1 MSNARNL
8 AKLIVDAN
16 GDIGAASL
24 DNVPP
29 SNDASALTTG
39 TLPIERIGTGA
50 ITNAKI
56 AINAIDSSKLANNSV
71 TSSKLT
77 AGMIVNTTEW
87 FNSTRLVI
95 SNSSNYT
102 FSSTSF
108 QKIYSNSYLLVKAT
122 WVGRGSYSHWMGL
135 WCEWNGVRNYHGV
148 SMSVEN
154 STSDGTNCP
163 TILVYDTKIA
173 SSSTGTALLNF
184 GWTTGS
190 GSADK
195 PFNTFNP
202 DSANN
207 DSRINGSTGSHITV
221 YEVLT

>member
-1 MSNARNL
+1 MAIILDGTTGITAPDITSSAGLDASDINDNAITA
-8 AKLIVDAN
+8 AKL
-16 GDIGAASL
+16 AA
-24 DNVPP
+24 
-29 SNDASALTTG
+29 
-39 TLPIERIGTGA
+39 
-50 ITNAKI
+50 
-56 AINAIDSSKLANNSV
+56 NSV
-71 TSSKLT
+71 TKEKLSS
-77 AGMIVNTTEW
+77 GMIVNITEW

-95 SNSSNYT
+95 STSSNYT
-102 FSSTSF
+102 FSSTSV

-154 STSDGTNCP
+154 ATSDGTNCP

-173 SSSTGTALLNF
+173 SSSNGTALLNF

-190 GSADK
+190 GGADK

-202 DSANN
+202 NAASN

-221 YEVLT
+221 YEVLL